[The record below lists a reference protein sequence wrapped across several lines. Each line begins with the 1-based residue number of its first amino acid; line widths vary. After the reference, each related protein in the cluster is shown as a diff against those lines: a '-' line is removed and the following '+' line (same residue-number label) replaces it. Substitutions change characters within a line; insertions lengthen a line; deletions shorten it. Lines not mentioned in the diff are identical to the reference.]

1 MKHRGRHFSL
11 IELETGKV
19 LQRFP
24 VVDGGGMAV
33 ITQEARLRAE
43 HGVDE
48 ANSGLVLRDSALDE
62 S

>member
-1 MKHRGRHFSL
+1 MTKPGRHFAL

-24 VVDGGGMAV
+24 VTTEGPMAV
-33 ITQEARLRAE
+33 NTQEARLRAE

-48 ANSGLVLRDSALDE
+48 ADSGVALRDSALDYP
-62 S
+62 